1 MGLKRMD
8 LNCDLGEGEPVDR
21 TDALCRVVDRINVA
35 CGGHAGDEATMVRC
49 VGWARERGLVL
60 GAHPGLPGAFGR
72 GEARITRV
80 ELGALLREQVGR
92 LRKVAEPFGME
103 VRHVKLHGSLY
114 HAVERDEGLASAMA
128 EWMNEARATEFP
140 DDFAAIGLPTG
151 ALSVATRAAGVRFLS
166 EGFLDRG
173 YRRDGTLVARG
184 DTGAL
189 LDLASVVRR
198 LDRWREEG
206 CLEAVDGTVLTWT
219 LDTLCVH
226 GDSDGAL
233 AMARAAACALRET
246 RMARLRPGG
255 GIR

>member
-1 MGLKRMD
+1 MD

-35 CGGHAGDEATMVRC
+35 CGGHAGDEASMVRC
-49 VGWARERGLVL
+49 VEWARERGLVL

-80 ELGALLREQVGR
+80 ELVALLREQVGR
-92 LRKVAEPFGME
+92 LRKVAEQFGME

-151 ALSVATRAAGVRFLS
+151 ALSAATRAAGVPFLS

-173 YRRDGTLVARG
+173 YRRDGTLVPRG
-184 DTGAL
+184 ETGAV
-189 LDLASVVRR
+189 LDLAAVIRR
-198 LDRWREEG
+198 LERWR
-206 CLEAVDGTVLTWT
+206 VDGHVETVDGPALRWT

-226 GDSDGAL
+226 GDSDGAV
-233 AMARAAACALRET
+233 AMARAAARQLRAF
-246 RMARLRPGG
+246 ARES
-255 GIR
+255 